1 MYVVN
6 GIFGV
11 GLLLVLLR
19 RKQLGIYPL
28 FLALYC
34 LIYILVPALAAS
46 GSFDAYVAGGF
57 VKVMAHF
64 KELEDYISYANWV
77 VFLGLVVIAVIAF
90 YKPSQRVRTGLIKK
104 DVLYKASLW
113 GVGIATASF
122 GIIVLAEGGVYRL
135 FAIAELL
142 RAGEMQI
149 KTGFLLHFAK
159 LVLPASIILFASILE
174 GYSSR
179 YLLWFSSFVLSM
191 MVLYIL
197 AGRANFAIYFISY
210 VYLFILK
217 RKEVKIR
224 YVVAAA
230 FFGLL
235 FVQYGEA
242 AFSLFIYEGTFS
254 RRSQLIFQGGL
265 AFVLFDTLTEFV
277 FPYTNI
283 MEAIDRV
290 ESIKDLYVLEL
301 PKAIVNI
308 LPAGTFGV
316 PTLNTL
322 SDYNTLIYGTEG
334 EMPVDLVS
342 FGYYS
347 LHLFGVVAV
356 ISLYALLF
364 RTIDVR
370 MGKYEGYLQLSLHS
384 VLACKLPFIAMY
396 ADAHQVIDGNLYL
409 IVFVLL
415 LAWVKRFA

>member
-1 MYVVN
+1 MFIVN

-11 GLLLVLLR
+11 GLLLVLIR

-28 FLALYC
+28 FVALYC

-46 GSFDAYVAGGF
+46 GSFHAYVAGGF
-57 VKVMAHF
+57 GKVMAHF
-64 KELEDYISYANWV
+64 TELEGLIGYANWV
-77 VFLGLVVIAVIAF
+77 VFLGLVIIAVIAF
-90 YKPSQRVRTGLIKK
+90 YKPPQRVSTGLVTKE
-104 DVLYKASLW
+104 VLYKASLW
-113 GVGIATASF
+113 GIGISTLAF
-122 GIIVLAEGGVYRL
+122 GVVTLAEGGLYRL

-159 LVLPASIILFASILE
+159 LVLPASIILFASILD

-179 YLLWFSSFVLSM
+179 YLLWFSSLVLSM
-191 MVLYIL
+191 LVLYIL

-217 RKEVKIR
+217 RKEVKVR
-224 YVVAAA
+224 YILAAA

-265 AFVLFDTLTEFV
+265 AFVVFDTLTEFV
-277 FPYTNI
+277 FPFTNI
-283 MEAIDRV
+283 MEAISRV
-290 ESIKDLYVLEL
+290 ESVSDLYVLEL

-356 ISLYALLF
+356 VSIYALLF
-364 RTIDVR
+364 RTIDCR
-370 MGKYEGYLQLSLHS
+370 MSKYHDYLRISIHS
-384 VLACKLPFIAMY
+384 ILACKLPFIAMY

-409 IVFVLL
+409 IIFIFLMV
-415 LAWVKRFA
+415 WIKRFG